1 MDGQSLYPYYTAALM
16 CLNFEKLKRDEKIV
30 RALDNHKHHLLLI
43 VSELIAGV
51 CPSINDSKKIDAY
64 CNKILE
70 IVSDDTTYTAAIQES
85 SSKLQ
90 KAIAEWVRKRGQQYR
105 HGIKD
110 NPAFTKFLLT
120 FIRGGNLD
128 KIEYDNPQPLVLRG
142 RIVKARR
149 DRNGYNYGFIQHSP
163 EDVFFHERDNE
174 KLDFSSIYGKT
185 VLYEIFPDSLNGE
198 DRAEIL
204 EVLADESYLI

>member
-1 MDGQSLYPYYTAALM
+1 M
-16 CLNFEKLKRDEKIV
+16 
-30 RALDNHKHHLLLI
+30 
-43 VSELIAGV
+43 
-51 CPSINDSKKIDAY
+51 
-64 CNKILE
+64 
-70 IVSDDTTYTAAIQES
+70 
-85 SSKLQ
+85 
-90 KAIAEWVRKRGQQYR
+90 
-105 HGIKD
+105 
-110 NPAFTKFLLT
+110 
-120 FIRGGNLD
+120 
-128 KIEYDNPQPLVLRG
+128 LRG
-142 RIVKARR
+142 RVVKARR

>member
-1 MDGQSLYPYYTAALM
+1 MLTVTKYQKSFLT
-16 CLNFEKLKRDEKIV
+16 
-30 RALDNHKHHLLLI
+30 
-43 VSELIAGV
+43 
-51 CPSINDSKKIDAY
+51 
-64 CNKILE
+64 
-70 IVSDDTTYTAAIQES
+70 TTYTAAIQES

-142 RIVKARR
+142 RVVKARR

-163 EDVFFHERDNE
+163 EDVFFHERNNE